1 MDSLDVLQAATSFA
15 ESLSTIAVL
24 VFAWLQATKR
34 ADRLEDDIIE
44 DWKILRAQAQST
56 HD

>member
-24 VFAWLQATKR
+24 TFAWLQAVKR

-44 DWKILRAQAQST
+44 DWKILRAQAQT
-56 HD
+56 PHD

>member
-24 VFAWLQATKR
+24 VFAWLQAQRR

-44 DWKILRAQAQST
+44 DWKVLRARQTDT
-56 HD
+56 HE